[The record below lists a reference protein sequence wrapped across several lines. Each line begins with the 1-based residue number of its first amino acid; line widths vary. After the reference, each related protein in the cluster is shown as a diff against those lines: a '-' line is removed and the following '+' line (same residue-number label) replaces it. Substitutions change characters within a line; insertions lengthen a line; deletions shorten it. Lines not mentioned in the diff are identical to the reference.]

1 MRASVFGSA
10 SAIREWI
17 VSQRRDSFHTHGPGR
32 FDRAEEVAPAI
43 KNTAKKTPPV
53 SRRRQSQ
60 VPPRRS
66 SISSSRSEPV
76 LQRDGPEGA
85 RQVVR
90 ARVVSIQR
98 AAVADRRVLAEDVV
112 DVQAEL
118 EALQIERL
126 VPADR
131 DVVVDGRVQR

>member
-1 MRASVFGSA
+1 MDSLPTPEFLSLSRTRSLRSGLKGRAG
-10 SAIREWI
+10 
-17 VSQRRDSFHTHGPGR
+17 
-32 FDRAEEVAPAI
+32 
-43 KNTAKKTPPV
+43 NKKTPPV

-118 EALQIERL
+118 EAIEVERL

-131 DVVVDGRVQR
+131 DVVVDGRVQRVHG